1 MSPIPV
7 TTLPSPNSPSELA
20 SGARGR
26 SSELERGA
34 QVATDFESLF
44 ASQILKEMR
53 RTLDSEAMFGGDTGD
68 VYGGMFDLFVGQQ
81 MASNGGFGL
90 AKMLREAMQHG
101 QSMTPME
108 TRSKP

>member
-1 MSPIPV
+1 MSPIPA
-7 TTLPSPNSPSELA
+7 TTLLRPNSPGEFA
-20 SGARGR
+20 VGARGR
-26 SSELERGA
+26 SSEPERVA
-34 QVATDFESLF
+34 QVASDFESLF

-53 RTLDSEAMFGGDTGD
+53 RSLDSEAMFGGDAGD

-90 AKMLREAMQHG
+90 AKMLREAIQHG
-101 QSMTPME
+101 HSLTPPE